1 VNRRRLVLVAW
12 LTLGPAVLAAQ
23 EPWHGASV
31 REGTLSFDGKGTGGA
46 FTGVTHTVTGVMQD
60 GATLA
65 EVRGFVEA
73 PVSTLVT
80 QNDRRDRDLNK
91 SMESSRYPMIRF
103 DLERVTVTSEAAA
116 AAEVVLGGT
125 LTLHGVA
132 KAVELPATVERL
144 AGAVRVRTDFPVN
157 LKDYQVKGLSKALG
171 LLKMNKDI
179 LVHVDVTFGN

>member
-1 VNRRRLVLVAW
+1 MSRRLLVLAAW
-12 LTLGPAVLAAQ
+12 LALAPATIGAQ
-23 EPWHGASV
+23 EPWPGASV

-46 FTGVTHTVTGVMQD
+46 FTGVTHTVTGVMQA

-65 EVRGFVEA
+65 GVRGYVEA

-91 SMESSRYPMIRF
+91 SMESGRYPMIRF
-103 DLERVTVTSEAAA
+103 DLERVVVTSEAATH
-116 AAEVVLGGT
+116 AEVVLGGT

-132 KAVELPATVERL
+132 KPVELPATVERL

-179 LVHVDVTFGN
+179 LVHVDVTFDN